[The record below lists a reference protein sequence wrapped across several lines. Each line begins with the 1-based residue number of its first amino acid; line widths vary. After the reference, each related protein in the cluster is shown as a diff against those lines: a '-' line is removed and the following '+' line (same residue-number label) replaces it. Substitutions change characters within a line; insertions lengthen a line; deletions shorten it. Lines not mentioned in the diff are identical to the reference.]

1 MNYGLWWAVLTLTL
15 LPLSFVATAKVI
27 EAETSL
33 LVSILSVL
41 RLARLS
47 SEVEDLRKTRA
58 TLVEQT
64 RMLVERMVD
73 PNMPRMFTK
82 DDFDATKD

>member
-1 MNYGLWWAVLTLTL
+1 VKI
-15 LPLSFVATAKVI
+15 V

-58 TLVEQT
+58 DLVEQT
-64 RMLVERMVD
+64 RLLVERMVD

-82 DDFDATKD
+82 DDFDTKKD